1 MHSLDVNTVALWRL
15 DEEVVKP
22 VSYADAAG
30 TYTLNPSATPL
41 SLVYGR
47 FGAARF
53 NRSNATAS
61 GAADAAARAAAR
73 AGAWTI
79 EFFVQPFKIP
89 DDWPGREYVLS
100 LGHEWT
106 NEDDNN
112 LFSISLLQ
120 NEFLG
125 TASSNSDTNYPS
137 TEASLIRRIRCEW
150 YYGSSPDSMFV
161 ETPVGIGVPVDANWH
176 HVAIRKSNSG
186 TKLEIFIDGV
196 LKSIFTGLTNTTG
209 GANADWCLFGYAQ
222 PPSDPYAPFR
232 GMLDDI
238 RFSNIAR
245 TDNEIRADAEIR
257 SFNSFVINPWGT
269 SGPTPPPTPTPPVV
283 GSFSPA
289 PGTSIT
295 ASTPLEFSVTDNS
308 GLFTRIILIADFR
321 ALGIREIIH
330 DGYAFGPNYRGPY
343 NSIASIANGFRY
355 SALRT
360 GGWPESPTIQPFA
373 IDREGT
379 ENL

>member
-1 MHSLDVNTVALWRL
+1 MHSFDANTVALWRL
-15 DEEVVKP
+15 DEETLKP
-22 VSYADAAG
+22 VFYADVG
-30 TYTLNPSATPL
+30 GVYTLTPSASPL

-47 FGAARF
+47 FGAAR
-53 NRSNATAS
+53 SNLNTATLTAN
-61 GAADAAARAAAR
+61 ADATARAAAR
-73 AGAWTI
+73 GDWTI
-79 EFFVQPFKIP
+79 EFFVRPFSR
-89 DDWPGREYVLS
+89 PGSSGSYESIISLS
-100 LGHEWT
+100 HSWT
-106 NEDDNN
+106 SDDDNT
-112 LFSISLLQ
+112 LLDISLLP
-120 NEFLG
+120 NEFLSVISQN
-125 TASSNSDTNYPS
+125 TDTFYPNV
-137 TEASLIRRIRCEW
+137 EASLIRRIRCVW
-150 YYGSSPDSMFV
+150 YYTGSSTEL

-176 HVAIRKSNSG
+176 HVAIRKSDSG
-186 TKLEIFIDGV
+186 TRVDIFVDGS
-196 LKSIFTGLTNTTG
+196 LKSIFTGLTNTDG
-209 GANADWCLFGYAQ
+209 GINANWCLFGRGQ
-222 PPSDPYAPFR
+222 DPDPPDSIFHGA
-232 GMLDDI
+232 LDDI

-245 TDNEIRADAEIR
+245 INSEIRADAENR
-257 SFNSFVINPWGT
+257 LLNSFVINSWGT

-343 NSIASIANGFRY
+343 NVISSITNGFRY

>member
-1 MHSLDVNTVALWRL
+1 MHSLDANTIALWRL
-15 DEEVVKP
+15 DEEVLKP
-22 VSYADAAG
+22 VSYADATG
-30 TYTLNPSATPL
+30 IYTLTPSAVPL
-41 SLVYGR
+41 SLIYGR
-47 FGAARF
+47 FGAARS
-53 NRSNATAS
+53 NRNTATLSAN
-61 GAADAAARAAAR
+61 ADATARAAAR
-73 AGAWTI
+73 GDWTL
-79 EFFVQPFKIP
+79 EFFVQPFSR
-89 DDWPGREYVLS
+89 PGNSGSYESIISLS
-100 LGHEWT
+100 HSWVSD
-106 NEDDNN
+106 DDNT
-112 LFSISLLQ
+112 LFDISLLPNDFLSVISQ
-120 NEFLG
+120 N
-125 TASSNSDTNYPS
+125 TDTFYPNV
-137 TEASLIRRIRCEW
+137 EASLIRRIRCVW
-150 YYGSSPDSMFV
+150 YYTGSSV
-161 ETPVGIGVPVDANWH
+161 EIETPVGIGVPVDANWH

-186 TKLEIFIDGV
+186 TQVEIFIDGN
-196 LKSIFTGLTNTTG
+196 LKSIFTGLTNTDG
-209 GANADWCLFGYAQ
+209 GINANWCLFGRGQ
-222 PPSDPYAPFR
+222 DPDPPDNLFHGA
-232 GMLDDI
+232 LDDI
-238 RFSNIAR
+238 RFSNVVR
-245 TDNEIRADAEIR
+245 TNNEIRADAELR
-257 SFNSFVINPWGT
+257 VLNSFVINPWGT

-343 NSIASIANGFRY
+343 NSIASITNGFRY

>member
-1 MHSLDVNTVALWRL
+1 VHSFDANTVALWRL

-22 VSYADAAG
+22 VSYADVG
-30 TYTLNPSATPL
+30 SVYTLTPSITPL
-41 SLVYGR
+41 SLIYGR

-53 NRSNATAS
+53 NRSNAFAS
-61 GAADAAARAAAR
+61 GAADATARAAAR
-73 AGAWTI
+73 GDWTV
-79 EFFVQPFKIP
+79 EFFVQPFKSP
-89 DDWPGREYVLS
+89 LDWGCEYILS
-100 LGHEWT
+100 LGHDWDS
-106 NEDDNN
+106 EDDNI
-112 LFSISLLQ
+112 LFAISLLQ

-125 TASSNSDTNYPS
+125 TSSSNSDTNYPE

-150 YYGSSPDSMFV
+150 LYGSSPDSIAV
-161 ETPVGIGVPVDANWH
+161 ETPVGIGIPVDANWY

-186 TKLEIFIDGV
+186 TKLEVFINGV

-209 GANADWCLFGYAQ
+209 GITANWCLFGGAHL
-222 PPSDPYAPFR
+222 PSDVSAQFR

-245 TDNEIRADAEIR
+245 TNNEIAADAEIR
-257 SFNSFVINPWGT
+257 SLNSFVINPWG
-269 SGPTPPPTPTPPVV
+269 SGGPTPPPTPTPPVV
-283 GSFSPA
+283 GSFNPA

-321 ALGIREIIH
+321 AFGIREIIH
-330 DGYAFGPNYRGPY
+330 DGYAFGPNYRGPH
-343 NSIASIANGFRY
+343 NIITSITNGFRY

>member
-1 MHSLDVNTVALWRL
+1 MHSLDANTIALWRL
-15 DEEVVKP
+15 DEEIVKP
-22 VSYADAAG
+22 VVYADACG
-30 TYTLNPSATPL
+30 TYPLTPSATPL
-41 SLVYGR
+41 SLIYGR

-53 NRSNATAS
+53 NRNNATAGGS
-61 GAADAAARAAAR
+61 ADAAARAVAR
-73 AGAWTI
+73 GNNWTL
-79 EFFVQPFKIP
+79 EFFVQPFLFP
-89 DDWPGREYVLS
+89 DNWPGYEGVIS
-100 LGHEWT
+100 LGHSWST
-106 NEDDNN
+106 EDDNT
-112 LFSISLLQ
+112 LFAVSLLQ

-125 TASSNSDTNYPS
+125 TASSNSDTNYPTVPATS
-137 TEASLIRRIRCEW
+137 IRRIRCSW
-150 YYGSSPDSMFV
+150 YYGSSPDETLV
-161 ETPVGIGVPVDANWH
+161 ETPIGIGVPVDANWH
-176 HVAIRKSNSG
+176 HVAIRKSDSG

-209 GANADWCLFGYAQ
+209 GANADWCIFGIAQ
-222 PPSDPYAPFR
+222 PPSDPGAIFH
-232 GMLDDI
+232 GALDDI

-245 TDNEIRADAEIR
+245 TDNEIRADAEILT
-257 SFNSFVINPWGT
+257 FNSFVINSWGGG
-269 SGPTPPPTPTPPVV
+269 GPTPPPTPTPPVV

-343 NSIASIANGFRY
+343 NVISSITNGFRY